1 MEQEEKR
8 VSLEE
13 LRSLSDVERTKG
25 YEILSRNGIPPNKIG
40 KLHGIRRSDAERWR
54 DSRSDVLGGCL

>member
-1 MEQEEKR
+1 MGQEQKR

-13 LRSLSDVERTKG
+13 FRPLADDGRTKG
-25 YEILSRNGIPPNKIG
+25 YEILSRNGIPPYKIG
-40 KLHGIRRSDAERWR
+40 KLHGIRRSDTERWR